1 MKQRKTP
8 VPPNPK
14 PKTPSHKTL
23 ANPAIMITPS
33 DADIAFTV
41 PTIIVTR
48 PDTTE
53 WIELSPNSLDV
64 LNPFIMKYTTDQMS
78 SQNNTKMTMIEIF

>member
-14 PKTPSHKTL
+14 PKTPSHETL

-53 WIELSPNSLDV
+53 
-64 LNPFIMKYTTDQMS
+64 
-78 SQNNTKMTMIEIF
+78 